1 MVGAEAQK
9 LYDDAQVML
18 KQIISEKWLKA
29 NGVIGF
35 WPSNVENDDTQ
46 IIYGFEKHDEGHTS
60 SCSNLAH
67 DHTVYK
73 VDTKQTLTKFQHLR
87 QQGKK
92 GEGVPNISLADFI
105 APVSIEKTDYF
116 GGFAVGIFGAED
128 RAKAFEANHD
138 DYNSIMLKVLAD
150 RFAEA
155 FTELLHKKVRT
166 DLWGYAPSETLNNEE
181 IIKEKYQGIRPA
193 PGYPACPDHTLKTD
207 LFKLLDVENNIGI
220 TLTESL
226 AMWPASAVSGF
237 YYSHPQSKY
246 FGLGKI
252 EKDQVED
259 YTKKRG
265 MGIEE
270 AERWLSPAL
279 NY

>member
-1 MVGAEAQK
+1 
-9 LYDDAQVML
+9 
-18 KQIISEKWLKA
+18 
-29 NGVIGF
+29 
-35 WPSNVENDDTQ
+35 
-46 IIYGFEKHDEGHTS
+46 
-60 SCSNLAH
+60 
-67 DHTVYK
+67 
-73 VDTKQTLTKFQHLR
+73 
-87 QQGKK
+87 
-92 GEGVPNISLADFI
+92 
-105 APVSIEKTDYF
+105 
-116 GGFAVGIFGAED
+116 
-128 RAKAFEANHD
+128 
-138 DYNSIMLKVLAD
+138 MLKVLAD

-166 DLWGYAPSETLNNEE
+166 DLWGYATSETLNNEE

-207 LFKLLDVENNIGI
+207 LFKLLDVENAIGI